1 MIKIMHLD
9 SCTANSIGQNL
20 DHASDA
26 DRRFYDLS
34 REVTRSFLDA
44 DQLSAIVR
52 ELVGLGGYIAVADVD
67 TDDLDVAYRQTNHIM
82 SDWTLN
88 RDVEAL
94 VKRPRSSSVGDVFI
108 QPYNQ
113 ALRQLGANI
122 EGKLGPF
129 RSLPKITID
138 LVRHAFPTVLLVP
151 GILPVDEPLFFPITL
166 KIFNQQV
173 WFQALLW

>member
-9 SCTANSIGQNL
+9 SCTAYSIGQNL
-20 DHASDA
+20 AHASDA

-34 REVTRSFLDA
+34 REVSTLLAA

-67 TDDLDVAYRQTNHIM
+67 TDDLDVAFRQTNHITT
-82 SDWTLN
+82 DWTLN

-108 QPYNQ
+108 HDGTAYVV
-113 ALRQLGANI
+113 A
-122 EGKLGPF
+122 PF
-129 RSLPKITID
+129 GFERID
-138 LVRHAFPTVLLVP
+138 GLEVVA
-151 GILPVDEPLFFPITL
+151 
-166 KIFNQQV
+166 
-173 WFQALLW
+173 